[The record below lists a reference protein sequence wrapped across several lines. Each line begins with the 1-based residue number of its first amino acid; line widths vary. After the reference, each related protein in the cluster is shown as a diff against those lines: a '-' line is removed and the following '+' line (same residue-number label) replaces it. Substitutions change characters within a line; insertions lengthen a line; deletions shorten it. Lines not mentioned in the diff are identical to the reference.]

1 MKRALF
7 VLLPVVF
14 VTWLGLTA
22 GFVGCKGDTGP
33 VGPAGPAGSGY
44 ADLWEDFEAGNF
56 STYPWEFTGDAD
68 WEIAL
73 DRMQFGTKSACSGNI
88 NDSEESSISIDLNLP
103 RAGLVSF
110 YSSISCE
117 MGFDWLWWEVD
128 GEIVDGLS
136 GTMDSE
142 TWLPTTFAVSPGQH
156 TVRWRFEKDGSLSGG
171 NDCGWI
177 DAILIT
183 NYSAGKVT
191 LPVAPE
197 GTMLWSQRREQEK

>member
-7 VLLPVVF
+7 VLLPAIF

-44 ADLWEDFEAGNF
+44 RDLWEDFESSNF
-56 STYPWEFTGDAD
+56 STYPWELTGDAD
-68 WEIAL
+68 WEIAT
-73 DRMQFGTKSACSGNI
+73 DRMQFGTKSACSGVI
-88 NDSEESSISIDLNLP
+88 TDYEESSISIDLNLP
-103 RAGLVSF
+103 RAGLISF
-110 YSSISCE
+110 YISISSE
-117 MGFDWLWWEVD
+117 MGFDWLWWELD
-128 GEIVDGLS
+128 GEVIDGLS
-136 GTMDSE
+136 GTMDADM
-142 TWLPTTFAVSPGQH
+142 WLPTTFSVSPGQH
-156 TVRWRFEKDGSLSGG
+156 TVRWRFEKDGSYSGG

-177 DAILIT
+177 DGILIT